1 MRGRRLESSLGREA
15 AATKAYG
22 SAQLRSL
29 RAILLALAA
38 LTAAGPASAAAAEKV
53 SLKIRSDGQRE
64 ILAGGVEVRVAAK
77 GKLARKAGKGRRVKV
92 KVKLASSTFDTER
105 AGRLVKPRRVRLSRS
120 GRGTAKLKLTADGRS
135 QIESCEARTLE
146 ASARGATAKADL
158 VRDTKPCRPKPIDLS
173 RADEC
178 DFIGAQGT
186 SRCMLPFP
194 DDYYTSADPDTA
206 TGRRI
211 DFGAEAAPANVGGTH
226 IAPEPYA
233 GNDGFS
239 PGQTAVVRIP
249 GLDNPDALA
258 ETNPVSLRRLGKY
271 EKEGAPIVVID
282 AATGERW
289 PVWAEIDSNAISP
302 ADTALLIHP
311 ARNYAGG
318 HRYIVAMRKLRDADG
333 DTLAAP
339 EGFRYYRDDLP
350 SDETAIDAQRGRF
363 DRIFKTLRKA
373 DIKRRNLY
381 LAWDFT
387 VASNENIA
395 KNILAMRDDAF
406 ADLGDADLADG
417 VVEGDAPA
425 FTVTSV
431 ENFEPTDGGP
441 LPEDADMARRV
452 QGTFTV
458 PCYMTDPDG
467 GGPGLPCS
475 PGSRLNLDAN
485 GVPQQ
490 NGTWTANFNC
500 MIPHAALS
508 TPARASIYGHG
519 LLGSAGEGTS
529 SPQKTLGNTHGI
541 MDCATDEIG
550 MSNSDIPNTIGI
562 LGNMSDFPELADR
575 LQQGMLNGLF
585 LGRLLV
591 NPQGFISDPAFR
603 VDDTGPVDGSN
614 PPVIDTSNLYYNGN
628 SQGAIFGGALTA
640 VAPDFTRAALGVGGM
655 NYSVLLN
662 RSVDFDTYAAFL
674 DPAYPDELSQQLLL
688 SMVQMLWDR
697 GESNGYA
704 NVATD
709 DPLPNTP
716 PHELLMNIGVGDHQ
730 VTNYSAETMA
740 RTVGAGIHEPIVYD
754 GRWPGVNVGWG
765 LPAMTYPWTDSA
777 LVYWDPGPVRDDP
790 GSPDPADVLGTEV
803 PPIENLPNR
812 TGVDPHEN
820 PRRTPA
826 EQQMVSDF
834 LRPDAQ
840 SHITDTCGGAPCFD
854 YTFGG
859 P

>member
-1 MRGRRLESSLGREA
+1 LTRIHRPLA
-15 AATKAYG
+15 V
-22 SAQLRSL
+22 
-29 RAILLALAA
+29 LLALALSA
-38 LTAAGPASAAAAEKV
+38 TLAAVLAAGPASAAKGMKV
-53 SLKIRSDGQRE
+53 SLKVKTDGQKE
-64 ILAGGVEVRVAAK
+64 ILKGGVKVRVKAK
-77 GKLARKAGKGRRVKV
+77 GKLARKARKGKRVKV
-92 KVKLASSTFDTER
+92 KVKLASSTFDTKR
-105 AGRLVKPRRVRLSRS
+105 AGQLAKPKKVRLSRS
-120 GRGTAKLKLTADGRS
+120 GKGVAKLKLTADGRS
-135 QIESCEARTLE
+135 QVESCEARTLE
-146 ASARGATAKADL
+146 ASARGATATADL
-158 VRDTKPCRPKPIDLS
+158 VRDSKPCKPKTIDLS
-173 RADEC
+173 RAEEC
-178 DFIGAQGT
+178 DFIGAQDT

-194 DDYYTSADPDTA
+194 DDYYTSEDPDTA

-211 DFGAEAAPANVGGTH
+211 DFAAGATPANAGGTH
-226 IAPEPYA
+226 IDPEPYA
-233 GNDGFS
+233 QSDGFS
-239 PGQTAVVRIP
+239 PGQAIVVRVP

-258 ETNPVSLRRLGKY
+258 ETNPVSLRKLGKY
-271 EKEGAPIVVID
+271 EKSGAPVIVID
-282 AATGERW
+282 ATTGERW
-289 PVWAEIDSNAISP
+289 PIWVEIDSNAASP
-302 ADTALLIHP
+302 EDAAVLIHP
-311 ARNYAGG
+311 ARNFAGG
-318 HRYIVAMRKLRDADG
+318 HRYIVAMRKLRDAG
-333 DTLAAP
+333 GETLAAP

-350 SDETAIDAQRGRF
+350 SGEPAINDQRARF
-363 DRIFKTLRKA
+363 DGIFDTLKQA
-373 DIKRRNLY
+373 EIKRRNLY

-395 KNILAMRDDAF
+395 KNILAMRDEAF
-406 ADLGDADLADG
+406 AGLGDTDLADG
-417 VVEGDAPA
+417 VVQGTAPG

-431 ENFEPTDGGP
+431 QNFEPTDTGP

-452 QGTFTV
+452 EGTFTV

-467 GGPGLPCS
+467 AGGVPACS
-475 PGSRLNLDAN
+475 PGSRLNLDAD

-500 MIPHAALS
+500 MIPYAALS
-508 TPARASIYGHG
+508 SPARPSVYGHG
-519 LLGSAGEGTS
+519 LLGSANEGTS

-550 MSNSDIPNTIGI
+550 MSGADIPNTIGI
-562 LGNMSDFPELADR
+562 LGNMSDFPELAER

-585 LGRLLV
+585 LGRLMV

-603 VDDTGPVDGSN
+603 VDDTGPVDPGN

-640 VAPDFTRAALGVGGM
+640 VAPDFTRASLGVGGM

-662 RSVDFDTYAAFL
+662 RSVDFDTYKAFL
-674 DPAYPDELSQQLLL
+674 DPAYPDDLTQQLLL

-704 NVATD
+704 NVVTD

-730 VTNYSAETMA
+730 VTNFSAENMA
-740 RTVGAGIHEPIVYD
+740 RTLGAGIHTPIVYP
-754 GRWPGVNVGWG
+754 GRWPGVNVGWA
-765 LPAMTYPWTDSA
+765 LPPMTYPWTDSA

-790 GSPDPADVLGTEV
+790 ASADPADVLGTDV

-820 PRRTPA
+820 PRRTAA

-834 LRPDAQ
+834 LQPNAQ
-840 SHITDTCGGAPCFD
+840 SHITDTCNGSPCFD
-854 YTFGG
+854 YTFSG

>member
-1 MRGRRLESSLGREA
+1 MTR
-15 AATKAYG
+15 
-22 SAQLRSL
+22 
-29 RAILLALAA
+29 ALAA
-38 LTAAGPASAAAAEKV
+38 LLAVALCAGLAATASAAPAVAKGGKKV
-53 SLKIRSDGQRE
+53 SLKVKTDGQKE
-64 ILAGGVEVRVAAK
+64 ILQGGVKVRVKAK
-77 GKLARKAGKGRRVKV
+77 GKLEKKARKGKKVKV
-92 KVKLASSTFDTER
+92 KVKLASSTFDTKR
-105 AGRLVKPRRVRLSRS
+105 AGQLAKPKKVRLSRS
-120 GRGTAKLKLTADGRS
+120 GKAVAKLKLTGDGRS
-135 QIESCEARTLE
+135 QVESCEARTLE

-158 VRDTKPCRPKPIDLS
+158 VRDTALCKPQPIDLS

-178 DFIGAQGT
+178 DFIGAQDT

-194 DDYYTSADPDTA
+194 DDYYTSEDPDTA

-211 DFGAEAAPANVGGTH
+211 DFGPEAAPANAGGTH

-233 GNDGFS
+233 QNDGFS
-239 PGQTAVVRIP
+239 PGQTAVVRVP
-249 GLDNPDALA
+249 GLDNPDALD
-258 ETNPVSLRRLGKY
+258 ETNPVGLRKLGKY
-271 EKEGAPIVVID
+271 AKQGAPIVVID
-282 AATGERW
+282 ATTGERW
-289 PVWAEIDSNAISP
+289 PIWAELDSNATTP
-302 ADTALLIHP
+302 EDTAVLIHP
-311 ARNYAGG
+311 ARNYTGG

-333 DTLAAP
+333 NTLAAP

-350 SDETAIDAQRGRF
+350 SGEAAIDGQRDRF
-363 DRIFKTLRKA
+363 EGIFKTLKKA

-395 KNILAMRDDAF
+395 RNILAMRDDAF
-406 ADLGDADLADG
+406 ADLGDTDLDDG
-417 VVEGDAPA
+417 VVQGNAPE

-431 ENFEPTDGGP
+431 QNFEPTDTGP

-452 QGTFTV
+452 EGTFTV

-467 GGPGLPCS
+467 GGPELPCS
-475 PGSRLNLDAN
+475 PGSLLNLDAD
-485 GVPQQ
+485 GVPQP

-500 MIPHAALS
+500 MIPYAALS

-529 SPQKTLGNTHGI
+529 SPQKTLGNTHGL

-550 MSNSDIPNTIGI
+550 MSGADIPNTIGI

-585 LGRLLV
+585 LGRLLI

-603 VDDTGPVDGSN
+603 VDDTGPVDGTN

-640 VAPDFTRAALGVGGM
+640 VAPDFTRASLGVGGM

-704 NVATD
+704 NVVTD

-740 RTVGAGIHEPIVYD
+740 RTVGAGIHKPIVYD
-754 GRWPGVNVGWG
+754 GRWPGVNVGWN
-765 LPAMTYPWTDSA
+765 LPELTYPWTDSA

-790 GSPDPADVLGTEV
+790 ASADPADVLGTDV
-803 PPIENLPNR
+803 PPIENVPNR

-834 LRPDAQ
+834 LRPNAQ
-840 SHITDTCGGAPCFD
+840 SHITDTCNGSPCFD
-854 YTFGG
+854 YTFSG

>member
-1 MRGRRLESSLGREA
+1 LTR
-15 AATKAYG
+15 KF
-22 SAQLRSL
+22 
-29 RAILLALAA
+29 RAIATMLAVALCATLALAVTG
-38 LTAAGPASAAAAEKV
+38 TAATAAKGGKKV
-53 SLKIRSDGQRE
+53 ALKVKSDSQKQ
-64 ILAGGVEVRVAAK
+64 ILRDGVAVQVKAK
-77 GKLARKAGKGRRVKV
+77 GKLKKKARRGKKVKV
-92 KVKLASSTFDTER
+92 KVKLASSTFDTAR
-105 AGRLVKPRRVRLSRS
+105 AGQLAKPTKVRLSK
-120 GRGTAKLKLTADGRS
+120 RGTGVAKLKLTADGRS
-135 QIESCEARTLE
+135 QIGSCEARTLE
-146 ASARGATAKADL
+146 ASARGTTAKAEL
-158 VRDTKPCRPKPIDLS
+158 VRDTKDCKPQPIDLS

-178 DFIGAQGT
+178 DFIGTQDT

-194 DDYYTSADPDTA
+194 DDYYTSEDADTE
-206 TGRRI
+206 TGERI
-211 DFGAEAAPANVGGTH
+211 DFGADAAPANTGGVH
-226 IAPEPYA
+226 LDPADYA

-239 PGQTAVVRIP
+239 PGQTIVVRVP

-258 ETNPVSLRRLGKY
+258 ATNPVGLRKLGKY
-271 EKEGAPIVVID
+271 SKKGAPVVVID
-282 AATGERW
+282 ATTGERW
-289 PVWAEIDSNAISP
+289 PIWAEIDSNATSP
-302 ADTALLIHP
+302 EDTALLIHP
-311 ARNYAGG
+311 AKNFTGG
-318 HRYIVAMRKLRDADG
+318 DRYIVAMRKLRDANG
-333 DTLAAP
+333 ETLAAP
-339 EGFRYYRDDLP
+339 AGFRYYRDDLP
-350 SDETAIDAQRGRF
+350 SGEQAINSQRARF
-363 DRIFKTLRKA
+363 DGIFDSLKQA
-373 DIKRRNLY
+373 EIKRRNLY

-387 VASNENIA
+387 VASNENVA

-406 ADLGDADLADG
+406 AGLGDGDLADG
-417 VVEGDAPA
+417 VVQGNAPE
-425 FTVTSV
+425 FHVDSV
-431 ENFEPTDGGP
+431 QDFQPTPGGP
-441 LPEDADMARRV
+441 LSQDADMARRV

-467 GGPGLPCS
+467 PGGAPPCS
-475 PGSRLNLDAN
+475 PGSRLNLDAD

-500 MIPHAALS
+500 MIPYAALS
-508 TPARASIYGHG
+508 EPARPTIYGHG
-519 LLGSAGEGTS
+519 LLGTASEGTS
-529 SPQKTLGNTHGI
+529 SPQKTLGNAHGI

-562 LGNMSDFPELADR
+562 LQNMSDFPELADR
-575 LQQGMLNGLF
+575 LQQGMLDGLF
-585 LGRLLV
+585 LGRLLIH
-591 NPQGFISDPAFR
+591 PQGLISDPAFR
-603 VDDTGPVDGSN
+603 VDDTQPPSGAN

-640 VAPDFTRAALGVGGM
+640 VAPDFTRASLGVGGM

-704 NVATD
+704 NVVTD

-716 PHELLMNIGVGDHQ
+716 AHELLMNIGVGDHQ

-740 RTVGAGIHEPIVYD
+740 RTVGAGIHKPIVYP

-765 LPAMTYPWTDSA
+765 LPELTYPWTDSA

-790 GSPDPADVLGTEV
+790 ASSDPADVLGTDV

-834 LRPDAQ
+834 LQPNAQ
-840 SHITDTCGGAPCFD
+840 SRITDTCNGSPCFD
-854 YTFGG
+854 YTFSG